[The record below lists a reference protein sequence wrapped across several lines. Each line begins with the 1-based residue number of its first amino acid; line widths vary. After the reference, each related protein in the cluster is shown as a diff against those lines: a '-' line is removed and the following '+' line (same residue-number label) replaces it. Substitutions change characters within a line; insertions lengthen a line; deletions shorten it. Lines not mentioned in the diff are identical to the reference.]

1 MTIPRSPTPE
11 NPAGDHVA
19 FDGRTPAYENPGRAA
34 AAGKRTHPRSQEREN
49 DTMTLTRRPCTGPL
63 GALVLGLLLTIGV
76 SATTLAEPFTLNLQ
90 NAELRSL
97 IQTVSKRTGRNFIVD
112 PRVNAKITV
121 VSSTPVN
128 DRELY
133 DVFLSVLAVHGYAAV
148 PQGDVTKIVPAV
160 AAKQDAIPSGD
171 SQSGSQLVTR
181 VVTIEHVNA
190 AQLVPILR
198 PLLPQE
204 GHLAAYQP
212 TNRLIVTDSAANIQR
227 IMQIIDRVDRPVES
241 DIDVVRLEHASA
253 SEVVRIL
260 GQLANQAQQGQE
272 QPGARA
278 RLAADTRTNAVLI
291 SGSREERL
299 RMRGLIANLDTPLER
314 EEGNTRVVYLKYANA
329 EDMTDILQGVNKAET
344 ENGAQSA
351 EDGGNSQKDDV
362 VIQADPNTNALIL
375 TGPPDRLEGLESI
388 VRQLDIRRAQVL
400 VEAIIA
406 EISQDKARELGVQFV
421 AADTSGSGD
430 RPAALTSFGS
440 GGSNILEIATE
451 SALPDTG
458 LSLGGI
464 SEGSGGT
471 DFGVLI
477 RALASDANNN
487 ILSTPSL
494 VTLDNEEAEI
504 VVGQN
509 VPFVTGSFS
518 STDTGGSAT
527 NPFQTIERRDVGIT
541 LKVKPQ
547 INEGD
552 TVKMNIEQE
561 VSSLSS
567 SAQTTSDVVTNK
579 RSLKTTVL
587 VQDDQTLVLG
597 GLIDDTIRTTDER
610 VPLLGDIPVLGRL
623 FQYQR
628 TNKIKQ
634 NLMVFLH
641 PRILREKQL
650 ADYYTGEKYN
660 YMRAEQVDR
669 QRRKQTLM
677 IDELPQLPELE
688 LRHRDPALGNDGQDT
703 GDERH
708 DDGSNDD

>member
-1 MTIPRSPTPE
+1 
-11 NPAGDHVA
+11 
-19 FDGRTPAYENPGRAA
+19 
-34 AAGKRTHPRSQEREN
+34 
-49 DTMTLTRRPCTGPL
+49 
-63 GALVLGLLLTIGV
+63 
-76 SATTLAEPFTLNLQ
+76 
-90 NAELRSL
+90 
-97 IQTVSKRTGRNFIVD
+97 
-112 PRVNAKITV
+112 

-160 AAKQDAIPSGD
+160 AAKQDAIPSGET
-171 SQSGSQLVTR
+171 QSGSQLVTR
-181 VVTIEHVNA
+181 VVTVEHVNA

-212 TNRLIVTDSAANIQR
+212 TNRLIVTDSGANIQR

-260 GQLANQAQQGQE
+260 GQLASQAQQGQD
-272 QPGARA
+272 QTGGRA
-278 RLAADTRTNAVLI
+278 RLAADTRSNSVLI

-314 EEGNTRVVYLKYANA
+314 EGNTRVMYLKYANA
-329 EDMTDILQGVNKAET
+329 EDMTDILQGVNEAEVS
-344 ENGAQSA
+344 NGDQSGQ
-351 EDGGNSQKDDV
+351 GGNATSNDDGV
-362 VIQADPNTNALIL
+362 VIQADTNTNALIM
-375 TGPPDRLEGLESI
+375 TGPLDRLEGLESI

-430 RPAALTSFGS
+430 RPAALTSFGT

-451 SALPDTG
+451 SALPGSG
-458 LSLGGI
+458 LTLGGL

-518 STDTGGSAT
+518 SNQTGGSAT

-567 SAQTTSDVVTNK
+567 SAQTTADVVTNK

-587 VQDDQTLVLG
+587 VKDDQTLVLG
-597 GLIDDTIRTTDER
+597 GLIDDTVRTTDER

-660 YMRAEQVDR
+660 YMRAEQIDR

-677 IDELPQLPELE
+677 IDDLPELPELE
-688 LRHRDPALGNDGQDT
+688 LRHRDPTLGDG
-703 GDERH
+703 GRNDER
-708 DDGSNDD
+708 DGD

>member
-1 MTIPRSPTPE
+1 
-11 NPAGDHVA
+11 
-19 FDGRTPAYENPGRAA
+19 
-34 AAGKRTHPRSQEREN
+34 
-49 DTMTLTRRPCTGPL
+49 
-63 GALVLGLLLTIGV
+63 VLAIVV
-76 SATTLAEPFTLNLQ
+76 SAPALAEPFTLNLQ

-112 PRVNAKITV
+112 PRVNAKVTV

-160 AAKQDAIPSGD
+160 AAKQDAIPSGET
-171 SQSGSQLVTR
+171 QSGSQLVTR
-181 VVTIEHVNA
+181 VVTVEHVNA

-212 TNRLIVTDSAANIQR
+212 TNRLIVTDSGANIQR

-260 GQLANQAQQGQE
+260 GQLASQAQQGQD
-272 QPGARA
+272 QTGGRA
-278 RLAADTRTNAVLI
+278 RLAADTRSNSVLI

-314 EEGNTRVVYLKYANA
+314 EGNTRVMYLKYANA
-329 EDMTDILQGVNKAET
+329 EDMTDILQGVNEAEVS
-344 ENGAQSA
+344 NGDQSGQ
-351 EDGGNSQKDDV
+351 GGNATSNDDGV
-362 VIQADPNTNALIL
+362 VIQADTNTNALIM
-375 TGPPDRLEGLESI
+375 TGPLDRLEGLESI

-430 RPAALTSFGS
+430 RPAALTSFGT

-451 SALPDTG
+451 SALPGSG
-458 LSLGGI
+458 LTLGGL

-518 STDTGGSAT
+518 SNQTGGSAT

-567 SAQTTSDVVTNK
+567 SAQTTADVVTNK

-587 VQDDQTLVLG
+587 VKDDQTLVLG
-597 GLIDDTIRTTDER
+597 GLIDDTVRTTDER

-660 YMRAEQVDR
+660 YMRAEQIDR

-677 IDELPQLPELE
+677 IDDLPELPELE
-688 LRHRDPALGNDGQDT
+688 LRHRDPTLGDG
-703 GDERH
+703 GRNDER
-708 DDGSNDD
+708 DGD

>member
-1 MTIPRSPTPE
+1 MHGPL
-11 NPAGDHVA
+11 PATGGRRPWLPARVA
-19 FDGRTPAYENPGRAA
+19 FDRRTRPYENPRGVGAPRKPA
-34 AAGKRTHPRSQEREN
+34 RYRSQESTQ
-49 DTMTLTRRPCTGPL
+49 DTMTATRQLRTGSI
-63 GALVLGLLLTIGV
+63 ATLVLVLMLALAPLSG
-76 SATTLAEPFTLNLQ
+76 ARAEPFTLNLQ
-90 NAELRSL
+90 NADLRSL

-112 PRVNAKITV
+112 PRVNAKVTV

-133 DVFLSVLAVHGYAAV
+133 DIFLSVLSVHGYSAV

-160 AAKQDAIPSGD
+160 AAKQDAIPSGE
-171 SQSGSQLVTR
+171 SASGSQLVTR
-181 VVTIEHVNA
+181 VVTVEHVNS

-227 IMQIIDRVDRPVES
+227 IMQIIDRVDRPIES

-253 SEVVRIL
+253 AEVVRIL
-260 GQLANQAQQGQE
+260 GQLASQAQQGQE
-272 QPGARA
+272 QTGARA

-299 RMRGLIANLDTPLER
+299 RMRGLIANLDTPLE

-329 EDMTDILQGVNKAET
+329 EDMTEILQGVSEAEAT
-344 ENGAQSA
+344 NGNQSGQ
-351 EDGGNSQKDDV
+351 GGGERNGDDV
-362 VIQADPNTNALIL
+362 LIQADTNTNALIL
-375 TGPPDRLEGLESI
+375 TGPPDRLGGLESI

-451 SALPDTG
+451 SALPGSG
-458 LSLGGI
+458 LTLGGL

-547 INEGD
+547 INEGN

-561 VSSLSS
+561 VSSLAS
-567 SAQTTSDVVTNK
+567 SAQATSDVVTNK

-597 GLIDDTIRTTDER
+597 GLIDDSIRTTDER

-628 TNKIKQ
+628 TNKVKQ

-641 PRILREKQL
+641 PRILREKRM

-660 YMRAEQVDR
+660 YMRAEQIDR
-669 QRRKQTLM
+669 ERRRQTLM
-677 IDELPQLPELE
+677 IDDLPKLPELE
-688 LRHRDPALGNDGQDT
+688 LRHRDPAIEGGRD
-703 GDERH
+703 DER
-708 DDGSNDD
+708 DRD

>member
-1 MTIPRSPTPE
+1 MT
-11 NPAGDHVA
+11 A
-19 FDGRTPAYENPGRAA
+19 
-34 AAGKRTHPRSQEREN
+34 
-49 DTMTLTRRPCTGPL
+49 TRRSSRGPL
-63 GALVLGLLLTIGV
+63 GPLVLSLVLAIVV
-76 SATTLAEPFTLNLQ
+76 SAPALAEPFTLNLQ

-112 PRVNAKITV
+112 PRVNAKVTV

-160 AAKQDAIPSGD
+160 AAKQDAIPSGET
-171 SQSGSQLVTR
+171 QSGSQLVTR
-181 VVTIEHVNA
+181 VVTVEHVNA

-212 TNRLIVTDSAANIQR
+212 TNRLIVTDSGANIQR

-260 GQLANQAQQGQE
+260 GQLASQAQQGQD
-272 QPGARA
+272 QTGGRA
-278 RLAADTRTNAVLI
+278 RLAADTRSNSVLI

-314 EEGNTRVVYLKYANA
+314 EGNTRVMYLKYANA
-329 EDMTDILQGVNKAET
+329 EDMTDILQGVNEAEVS
-344 ENGAQSA
+344 NGDQSGQ
-351 EDGGNSQKDDV
+351 GGNATSNDDGV
-362 VIQADPNTNALIL
+362 VIQADTNTNALIM
-375 TGPPDRLEGLESI
+375 TGPLDRLEGLESI

-430 RPAALTSFGS
+430 RPAALTSFGT

-451 SALPDTG
+451 SALPGSG
-458 LSLGGI
+458 LTLGGL

-518 STDTGGSAT
+518 SNQTGGSAT

-567 SAQTTSDVVTNK
+567 SAQTTADVVTNK

-587 VQDDQTLVLG
+587 VKDDQTLVLG
-597 GLIDDTIRTTDER
+597 GLIDDTVRTTDER

-660 YMRAEQVDR
+660 YMRAEQIDR

-677 IDELPQLPELE
+677 IDDLPELPELE
-688 LRHRDPALGNDGQDT
+688 LRHRDPTLGDG
-703 GDERH
+703 GRNDER
-708 DDGSNDD
+708 DGD

>member
-1 MTIPRSPTPE
+1 MI
-11 NPAGDHVA
+11 
-19 FDGRTPAYENPGRAA
+19 
-34 AAGKRTHPRSQEREN
+34 Q
-49 DTMTLTRRPCTGPL
+49 TRRPCTARL
-63 GALVLGLLLTIGV
+63 GAFVLGLLLTIGV
-76 SATTLAEPFTLNLQ
+76 PATALAEPFTLNLQ

-97 IQTVSKRTGRNFIVD
+97 IETVSKRTGRNFIVD

-121 VSSTPVN
+121 VSSAPVS

-133 DVFLSVLAVHGYAAV
+133 DVFLSVLSVHGYAAV
-148 PQGDVTKIVPAV
+148 PEGDVTKIVPAV
-160 AAKQDAIPSGD
+160 AAKQDAIPSGA
-171 SQSGSQLVTR
+171 SQSGSQLITR
-181 VVTIEHVNA
+181 VVTVEHVNA

-212 TNRLIVTDSAANIQR
+212 TNRLIVTDSSSNIQR
-227 IMQIIDRVDRPVES
+227 IMQIINRVDRPVES

-260 GQLANQAQQGQE
+260 GQLEGQAQRGQE
-272 QPGARA
+272 QAGARA

-314 EEGNTRVVYLKYANA
+314 EGNTRVVYLKYANA
-329 EDMTDILQGVNKAET
+329 EDMTDILRGVSDAEIKEGEPSGQGGGERD
-344 ENGAQSA
+344 
-351 EDGGNSQKDDV
+351 EDEV
-362 VIQADPNTNALIL
+362 VIQADANTNALIM
-375 TGPPDRLEGLESI
+375 TGAPNRLEGLERI

-421 AADTSGSGD
+421 AADTSDDGD

-451 SALPDTG
+451 SALPDSG
-458 LSLGGI
+458 LTLGGL

-471 DFGVLI
+471 DFGILI

-518 STDTGGSAT
+518 SQDTGGSAT

-552 TVKMNIEQE
+552 TVKMDIEQE

-567 SAQTTSDVVTNK
+567 SSQTTSDVVTNK

-597 GLIDDTIRTTDER
+597 GLIDDTVRTTDER

-634 NLMVFLH
+634 NLMIFLH
-641 PRILREKQL
+641 PRILREKGL
-650 ADYYTGEKYN
+650 ADHYTGEKYN
-660 YMRAEQVDR
+660 YMRAEQADR
-669 QRRKQTLM
+669 QRKKQTLM
-677 IDELPQLPELE
+677 IDDLPELPELE
-688 LRHRDPALGNDGQDT
+688 LRHRDPTT
-703 GDERH
+703 GDGGGDYER
-708 DDGSNDD
+708 DRDGD

>member
-1 MTIPRSPTPE
+1 MP
-11 NPAGDHVA
+11 
-19 FDGRTPAYENPGRAA
+19 
-34 AAGKRTHPRSQEREN
+34 
-49 DTMTLTRRPCTGPL
+49 LTRRPCTGPP
-63 GALVLGLLLTIGV
+63 GALVLGLLLAIVV
-76 SATTLAEPFTLNLQ
+76 SASAWAEPFTLNLQ

-133 DVFLSVLAVHGYAAV
+133 DVFLSVLSVHGYAAV

-160 AAKQDAIPSGD
+160 AAKQDAIPSD
-171 SQSGSQLVTR
+171 ESQSGSQLVTR
-181 VVTIEHVNA
+181 VVTVQHVNS

-212 TNRLIVTDSAANIQR
+212 TNRLIVTDSASNIQR
-227 IMQIIDRVDRPVES
+227 IIRIIERVDRPVES
-241 DIDVVRLEHASA
+241 DVDVIRLEHASA

-260 GQLANQAQQGQE
+260 GQLASQAQQGQN
-272 QPGARA
+272 QTGGQA
-278 RLAADTRTNAVLI
+278 RLAADTRTNSVLI

-314 EEGNTRVVYLKYANA
+314 EGNTRVVYLKYANA
-329 EDMTDILQGVNKAET
+329 ADMTEILRGVSEAEVA
-344 ENGAQSA
+344 NGEQSA
-351 EDGGNSQKDDV
+351 QGGGNGNQDDV
-362 VIQADPNTNALIL
+362 VIQADENTNALIM
-375 TGPPDRLEGLESI
+375 TGPPGRLDGLESVI
-388 VRQLDIRRAQVL
+388 RKLDIRRAQVL

-421 AADTSGSGD
+421 AADTSGNGD
-430 RPAALTSFGS
+430 QPAALTSFGS
-440 GGSNILEIATE
+440 GGSNILELATE
-451 SALPDTG
+451 SALPDSG
-458 LSLGGI
+458 LTLGGL

-547 INEGD
+547 INEGN

-597 GLIDDTIRTTDER
+597 GLIDDTVRTTDER

-669 QRRKQTLM
+669 QRKQQTLM
-677 IDELPQLPELE
+677 IDELPELPELE
-688 LRHRDPALGNDGQDT
+688 LRHRNPTLGGGGGNDERN
-703 GDERH
+703 GD
-708 DDGSNDD
+708 GG

>member
-1 MTIPRSPTPE
+1 
-11 NPAGDHVA
+11 
-19 FDGRTPAYENPGRAA
+19 
-34 AAGKRTHPRSQEREN
+34 
-49 DTMTLTRRPCTGPL
+49 
-63 GALVLGLLLTIGV
+63 VLAIVV
-76 SATTLAEPFTLNLQ
+76 SAPALAEPFTLNLQ

-112 PRVNAKITV
+112 PRVNAKVTV

-160 AAKQDAIPSGD
+160 AAKQDAIPSGET
-171 SQSGSQLVTR
+171 QSGSQLVTR
-181 VVTIEHVNA
+181 VVTVEHVNA

-212 TNRLIVTDSAANIQR
+212 TNRLIVTDSGANIQR

-260 GQLANQAQQGQE
+260 GQLASQAQQGQD
-272 QPGARA
+272 QTGGRA
-278 RLAADTRTNAVLI
+278 RLAADTRSNSVLI

-314 EEGNTRVVYLKYANA
+314 EGNTRVMYLKYANA
-329 EDMTDILQGVNKAET
+329 EDMTDILQGVNEAEVS
-344 ENGAQSA
+344 NGDQSGQ
-351 EDGGNSQKDDV
+351 GGNATSNDDGV
-362 VIQADPNTNALIL
+362 VIQADTNTNALIM
-375 TGPPDRLEGLESI
+375 TGPLDRLEGLESI

-430 RPAALTSFGS
+430 RPAALTSFGT

-451 SALPDTG
+451 SALPGSG
-458 LSLGGI
+458 LTLGGL

-518 STDTGGSAT
+518 SNQTGGSAT

-561 VSSLSS
+561 VSSLPS
-567 SAQTTSDVVTNK
+567 SAQTTADVVTNK

-587 VQDDQTLVLG
+587 VKDDQTLVLG
-597 GLIDDTIRTTDER
+597 GLIDDTVRTTDER

-660 YMRAEQVDR
+660 YMRAEQIDR

-677 IDELPQLPELE
+677 IDDLPELPELE
-688 LRHRDPALGNDGQDT
+688 LRHRDPTLGDG
-703 GDERH
+703 GRNDER
-708 DDGSNDD
+708 DGD

>member
-1 MTIPRSPTPE
+1 MI
-11 NPAGDHVA
+11 
-19 FDGRTPAYENPGRAA
+19 
-34 AAGKRTHPRSQEREN
+34 Q
-49 DTMTLTRRPCTGPL
+49 TRRPCTARL
-63 GALVLGLLLTIGV
+63 GAFVLGLLLTIGV
-76 SATTLAEPFTLNLQ
+76 PATALAEPFTLNLQ

-97 IQTVSKRTGRNFIVD
+97 IETVSKRTGRNFIVD

-121 VSSTPVN
+121 VSSAPVS

-133 DVFLSVLAVHGYAAV
+133 DVFLSVLSVHGYAAV
-148 PQGDVTKIVPAV
+148 PEGDVTKIVPAV
-160 AAKQDAIPSGD
+160 AAKQDAIPSGA
-171 SQSGSQLVTR
+171 SQSGSQLITR
-181 VVTIEHVNA
+181 VVTVEHVNA

-212 TNRLIVTDSAANIQR
+212 TNRLIVTDSSSNIQR
-227 IMQIIDRVDRPVES
+227 IMQIINRVDRPVES

-260 GQLANQAQQGQE
+260 GQLEGQAQRGQE
-272 QPGARA
+272 QAGARA

-314 EEGNTRVVYLKYANA
+314 EGNTRVVYLKYANA
-329 EDMTDILQGVNKAET
+329 EDMTDILRGVSDAEIKEGEPSGQGGGERD
-344 ENGAQSA
+344 
-351 EDGGNSQKDDV
+351 EDEV
-362 VIQADPNTNALIL
+362 VIQADANTNALIM
-375 TGPPDRLEGLESI
+375 TGAPNRLEGLESI

-421 AADTSGSGD
+421 AADTSDDGD

-451 SALPDTG
+451 SALPDSG
-458 LSLGGI
+458 LTLGGL

-471 DFGVLI
+471 DFGILI

-518 STDTGGSAT
+518 SQDTGGSAT

-552 TVKMNIEQE
+552 TVKMDIEQE

-567 SAQTTSDVVTNK
+567 SSQTTSDVVTNK

-597 GLIDDTIRTTDER
+597 GLIDDTVRTTDER

-634 NLMVFLH
+634 NLMIFLH
-641 PRILREKQL
+641 PRILREKGL
-650 ADYYTGEKYN
+650 ADHYTGEKYN
-660 YMRAEQVDR
+660 YMRAEQADR
-669 QRRKQTLM
+669 QRKKQTLM
-677 IDELPQLPELE
+677 IDDLPELPELE
-688 LRHRDPALGNDGQDT
+688 LRHRDPTT
-703 GDERH
+703 GDGGGDYER
-708 DDGSNDD
+708 DRDGD

>member
-1 MTIPRSPTPE
+1 
-11 NPAGDHVA
+11 
-19 FDGRTPAYENPGRAA
+19 
-34 AAGKRTHPRSQEREN
+34 
-49 DTMTLTRRPCTGPL
+49 MTLTRRPHLRTL
-63 GALVLGLLLTIGV
+63 AALALSLLLSVGV
-76 SATTLAEPFTLNLQ
+76 SATAVAEPFTLNLQ

-160 AAKQDAIPSGD
+160 AAKQDAIPSAEG
-171 SQSGSQLVTR
+171 QSGSQLVTR
-181 VVTIEHVNA
+181 VVTVEHVNA

-212 TNRLIVTDSAANIQR
+212 TNRLIVTDSASNIQR

-260 GQLANQAQQGQE
+260 GQLASQAQQGPDQT
-272 QPGARA
+272 GGRA
-278 RLAADTRTNAVLI
+278 RLAADTRTNSVLI

-314 EEGNTRVVYLKYANA
+314 EGNTRVMYLKYANA
-329 EDMTDILQGVNKAET
+329 EDMTDILQGVNEAEVS
-344 ENGAQSA
+344 NGDQSGQ
-351 EDGGNSQKDDV
+351 GGNATSGDDGV
-362 VIQADPNTNALIL
+362 VIQADANTNALIM

-421 AADTSGSGD
+421 AADTSGDSD
-430 RPAALTSFGS
+430 TPAALTSFGS

-451 SALPDTG
+451 SALPDSG
-458 LSLGGI
+458 LTLGGL
-464 SEGSGGT
+464 SEGSSGM

-518 STDTGGSAT
+518 SNQTGGSAT

-623 FQYQR
+623 FRYQS
-628 TNKIKQ
+628 TNKVKQ

-641 PRILREKQL
+641 PRILREKGL

-660 YMRAEQVDR
+660 YMRSEQIDR

-677 IDELPQLPELE
+677 IDELPELPELE
-688 LRHRDPALGNDGQDT
+688 LRHRDPGLGIGGQD
-703 GDERH
+703 DER
-708 DDGSNDD
+708 DRD

>member
-1 MTIPRSPTPE
+1 MPVTHRS
-11 NPAGDHVA
+11 
-19 FDGRTPAYENPGRAA
+19 
-34 AAGKRTHPRSQEREN
+34 
-49 DTMTLTRRPCTGPL
+49 CTGLL
-63 GALVLGLLLTIGV
+63 GGLVLSLLLAVGV
-76 SATTLAEPFTLNLQ
+76 TTTAQAEPFTLNLQ

-112 PRVNAKITV
+112 PRVNAKISV

-133 DVFLSVLAVHGYAAV
+133 DVFLAVLSVHGYAAV

-171 SQSGSQLVTR
+171 TQSGSQLVTR

-198 PLLPQE
+198 PLLPQQ

-212 TNRLIVTDSAANIQR
+212 TNRLIVTDSASNIQR
-227 IMQIIDRVDRPVES
+227 LIRIIGRVDRPMES
-241 DIDVVRLEHASA
+241 DIDVVRLDHASA

-260 GQLANQAQQGQE
+260 GQLENQPQQGQ
-272 QPGARA
+272 QQSGGRT
-278 RLAADTRTNAVLI
+278 RLAADTRTNSVLI
-291 SGSREERL
+291 SGGREARL

-314 EEGNTRVVYLKYANA
+314 EGNTRVMYLKYANA
-329 EDMTDILQGVNKAET
+329 EDMTDILDGVNEAEGNNGEPSGQGGSANRKA
-344 ENGAQSA
+344 N
-351 EDGGNSQKDDV
+351 DV
-362 VIQADPNTNALIL
+362 VIQADANTNALIM
-375 TGPPDRLEGLESI
+375 TGPPDRLGGLESI

-406 EISQDKARELGVQFV
+406 EISQDKAREIGVQFV
-421 AADTSGSGD
+421 AADTSGNGD

-440 GGSNILEIATE
+440 GGSNILEIATQ
-451 SALPDTG
+451 SALPDNG
-458 LSLGGI
+458 LTLGGL
-464 SEGSGGT
+464 SEGSSGT

-518 STDTGGSAT
+518 SNQTGGSAT

-552 TVKMNIEQE
+552 TVKMDIEQE
-561 VSSLSS
+561 VSSISS
-567 SAQTTSDVVTNK
+567 STQTTADVVTNK

-597 GLIDDTIRTTDER
+597 GLIDDTVRTTNER

-623 FQYQR
+623 FRYQR

-641 PRILREKQL
+641 PRILRDKRL
-650 ADYYTGEKYN
+650 ANHYTGEKYS
-660 YMRAEQVDR
+660 YMRAEQADR
-669 QRRKQTLM
+669 RRRQNTLM
-677 IDELPQLPELE
+677 IEELPKLPELE
-688 LRHRDPALGNDGQDT
+688 LRHRDPAIEGGGRDDEPT
-703 GDERH
+703 GD
-708 DDGSNDD
+708 

>member
-1 MTIPRSPTPE
+1 MSLIRRL
-11 NPAGDHVA
+11 
-19 FDGRTPAYENPGRAA
+19 RTF
-34 AAGKRTHPRSQEREN
+34 
-49 DTMTLTRRPCTGPL
+49 PL
-63 GALVLGLLLTIGV
+63 NAVFLALLLAFGLSTPV
-76 SATTLAEPFTLNLQ
+76 CAEPFTLNLQ

-148 PQGDVTKIVPAV
+148 PQGDVTKVVPAV
-160 AAKQDAIPSGD
+160 AAKQDAIPSGET
-171 SQSGSQLVTR
+171 QSGSQLVTR
-181 VVTIEHVNA
+181 VVTVEHVNA

-212 TNRLIVTDSAANIQR
+212 TNRLIVTDSASNIQR
-227 IMQIIDRVDRPVES
+227 IMRIIDRVDRPIES
-241 DIDVVRLEHASA
+241 DVDVVRLEHASA

-260 GQLANQAQQGQE
+260 GKLESQAQQGQD
-272 QPGARA
+272 QSGGPA
-278 RLAADTRTNAVLI
+278 RLAADTRTNSVLI

-299 RMRGLIANLDTPLER
+299 RMRGLIANLDTPMER
-314 EEGNTRVVYLKYANA
+314 EGNTRVVYLKYANA
-329 EDMTDILQGVNKAET
+329 EDMTEILQGVSEAEVQNGEQSGQGGGDGNENK
-344 ENGAQSA
+344 
-351 EDGGNSQKDDV
+351 V
-362 VIQADPNTNALIL
+362 VIQADQNTNALIM

-388 VRQLDIRRAQVL
+388 IRQLDIRRAQVL

-421 AADTSGSGD
+421 GADTSGNGD
-430 RPAALTSFGS
+430 TPAALTSFGS
-440 GGSNILEIATE
+440 GGSNILELATE
-451 SALPDTG
+451 SALPDSGLTLGG
-458 LSLGGI
+458 LS
-464 SEGSGGT
+464 EGASGT

-518 STDTGGSAT
+518 SNQTGGSAT

-552 TVKMNIEQE
+552 TVKMDIEQE

-623 FQYQR
+623 FRYQR
-628 TNKIKQ
+628 TSKIKQ

-641 PRILREKQL
+641 PRILREKGL
-650 ADYYTGEKYN
+650 ADYYTGQKYN
-660 YMRAEQVDR
+660 YMRAEQIDR

-677 IDELPQLPELE
+677 IDDLPELPELE
-688 LRHRDPALGNDGQDT
+688 LRHRDPAIGSGGQD
-703 GDERH
+703 
-708 DDGSNDD
+708 DGRDSD